1 MQILHYKSLS
11 SLVERN
17 VFEKLE
23 PAYEPF
29 LKQNVFFFLLPDFS
43 NLFIIVSL
51 IIISSFSACFKTN
64 KELSTRVL
72 VSA

>member
-51 IIISSFSACFKTN
+51 DNNLIVFRLLQN
-64 KELSTRVL
+64 Q
-72 VSA
+72 